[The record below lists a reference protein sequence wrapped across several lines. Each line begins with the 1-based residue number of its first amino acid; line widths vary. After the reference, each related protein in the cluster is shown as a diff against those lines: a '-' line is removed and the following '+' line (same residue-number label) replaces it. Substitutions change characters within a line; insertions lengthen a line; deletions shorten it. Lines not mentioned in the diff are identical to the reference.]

1 MLCCKTWQK
10 LLRYWSPKAEKY
22 HRVHSL
28 LEKTRK
34 AKEILE
40 KEQNQKMKST
50 YNCQNTF
57 WYVFS
62 SQHMVQGEIYTY
74 HFVHIL
80 KKKYKNDPAFQITL
94 NYSAS
99 CNVVMFWN
107 WNMFSDVIL
116 YLKMMRDFIFI
127 QVSSNQENNSGF
139 QDTRI
144 KNILK
149 SELPLKPPINLTRHR
164 PHNQD
169 FILFLLFQYSCYM
182 SDMVLFT
189 TKISFFQS
197 NFLLCHCYLT
207 RNKIY
212 VPNDL

>member
-28 LEKTRK
+28 LEKTKK
-34 AKEILE
+34 ARDTWEGTKSEDEIHLQLSE
-40 KEQNQKMKST
+40 RILTRVFIPAHGTGGNIHIPFCAYIKKM
-50 YNCQNTF
+50 
-57 WYVFS
+57 
-62 SQHMVQGEIYTY
+62 
-74 HFVHIL
+74 
-80 KKKYKNDPAFQITL
+80 YKNDPAFQITL
-94 NYSAS
+94 NYPAS

-116 YLKMMRDFIFI
+116 YLKMLRDFIFI
-127 QVSSNQENNSGF
+127 QVSSNQEKNSGF

-144 KNILK
+144 KNVLK
-149 SELPLKPPINLTRHR
+149 PELPLKPLINMTRHR
-164 PHNQD
+164 LHNQD

-189 TKISFFQS
+189 MKISFFQS

-212 VPNDL
+212 VLNDL